1 MLLWALLGI
10 ILIAVIWALISTAG
24 NKASVK
30 KETAFEAPAP
40 EIIEPEKIQFNR
52 TDSWKETSKA
62 TVSKDFGRAGA
73 PTGISRDSGG
83 LATSGDDDL
92 EMLKNAQAFEPRA
105 TANLNLEPDEELEK
119 V

>member
-10 ILIAVIWALISTAG
+10 ILIAVIWALISAAG
-24 NKASVK
+24 NQASVK
-30 KETAFEAPAP
+30 KETAYEAPAP
-40 EIIEPEKIQFNR
+40 EIIKPEKVQFNK
-52 TDSWKETSKA
+52 TDSWEETTKA
-62 TVSKDFGRAGA
+62 TVSKNFGKGGV
-73 PTGISRDSGG
+73 PTGVSRDSGG
-83 LATSGDDDL
+83 LATSGDDDI

>member
-10 ILIAVIWALISTAG
+10 ILIAVIWALISASG
-24 NKASVK
+24 NKASAV
-30 KETAFEAPAP
+30 KETAYEAPAP

-52 TDSWKETSKA
+52 TDSWEETTKA
-62 TVSKDFGRAGA
+62 TVSKNFGRGGV

-83 LATSGDDDL
+83 LAVSSDDDI

-105 TANLNLEPDEELEK
+105 TANLNLEPDEEFET